1 MSTRGGGQQGQSGQ
15 GRGGDSSEVGT
26 PKRKKR
32 RGNKGDEQPLV
43 PPPSPPPD
51 DSRAVRVVYVGCEG
65 ESTEPDYLNHLNAR
79 FGDGSGHEGQRFR
92 IQPVYKKNGYTPAQ
106 VVAAVR
112 DKAEEDEAWAL
123 FDRDQHHDI
132 PKALKEAA
140 EDSTEVCFSH
150 PSFDLW
156 LLLHFQEFGGRQ
168 SGDSGIVVEKL
179 RQAHPA
185 FRNFDKRNDKSVT
198 GARRTALGDDAED
211 LKKAVTRARSLVG
224 QCEHGSCKAVNAKT
238 YRYSRDN
245 PPKSTTAWA
254 ARSGHAHDCEV
265 LRRDPSTDVWRLVVS
280 LGIVEDSSRS
290 AASRGHGYSA
300 GAWGV

>member
-1 MSTRGGGQQGQSGQ
+1 MSTRGGGQQGQLGR
-15 GRGGDSSEVGT
+15 GRGGDSPEAGT
-26 PKRKKR
+26 TKRKKR

-51 DSRAVRVVYVGCEG
+51 DSPAVRVVYVGCEG

-112 DKAEEDEAWAL
+112 DKAAEDEAWAL

-132 PKALKEAA
+132 PQALKEAA

-150 PSFDLW
+150 PSFELW

-168 SGDSGIVVEKL
+168 SGKNKDVVKKL

-185 FRNFDKRNDKSVT
+185 FKKFDERNDKSVKGVRQT
-198 GARRTALGDDAED
+198 ALEESEALKVAVARARR
-211 LKKAVTRARSLVG
+211 LVG
-224 QCEHGSCKAVNAKT
+224 QCEHGSCKPGNAKT
-238 YRYSRDN
+238 YPYGRDD

-280 LGIVEDSSRS
+280 LGIVPDSSRS
-290 AASRGHGYSA
+290 AGSRGHGYA
-300 GAWGV
+300 VGARGV